1 MKTEQRHVVAKVDE
15 LSEGSRKLVYLAG
28 REIGVFHVAGHY
40 YALRNVCPHKGAP
53 ICKGR
58 IRPQIYSTGVGEVAF
73 QREGEIIKCPW
84 HLWEF
89 DLTTGAS
96 LHDDDLKIATYRVAQ
111 EGDEIVVYL

>member
-1 MKTEQRHVVAKVDE
+1 MMAEEKWVKTEQRHVVAKVDE

-58 IRPQIYSTGVGEVAF
+58 IRPQIYPTRVGEVAF
-73 QREGEIIKCPW
+73 TMKTDQFPLSSPTKW
-84 HLWEF
+84 VL
-89 DLTTGAS
+89 
-96 LHDDDLKIATYRVAQ
+96 
-111 EGDEIVVYL
+111 